1 MDSITDSDH
10 SNTVG
15 AGKPASARPD
25 QTTVGAGETIG
36 AQPDEMTVGSGD
48 FVGADPD
55 QTTVAEGESV
65 AAEPGQVTTIGTG
78 GVVAGVEFATGIPT
92 HVGRYR
98 VRALLG
104 EGGFGTVYLVFD
116 EQLERDVAVKVPHS
130 RLVAGPEAAASYLAE
145 ARAAARLDHPNIV
158 PVYDVGSCSEFPCFI
173 VSKLIEGKTLAQQTR
188 EQWPSFAEA
197 ARLVTTVAMALH
209 HAHERG
215 IVHRDIKP
223 GNILIDT
230 TGQPYVADFGLAL
243 REANFGTGPCSQ
255 GTPAYMSPEQ
265 ARGEGH
271 RVDGRSD
278 VFSLGVVF
286 YELLTKRRPFRARTI
301 EKILSLVAEAEPRP
315 PRQLDGTI
323 SRELERICLKALAR
337 RATERYSSAL
347 DLADDLEH
355 FLVSYAELPDSAR
368 KKGPHGP
375 PPSAAVNGQ
384 SPASATNFPLS
395 QGATVKVIPRGLRS
409 FDAADAEFFL
419 SLLPGPRDR
428 EGLPDCIRFWKTGVE
443 QTDSQETFPVG
454 LVYGP
459 SGCGKSSL
467 FKAGLAP
474 LLADHVL
481 TVYVEATADLT
492 EARLM
497 AALAKRCP
505 GLPEAVGLPG
515 ALASVRRGQALPAG
529 KKVLIVL
536 DQFEQWLHAR
546 RETPKG
552 ELVEALRQCDGG
564 RVQCLVLVRDD
575 FWMAATRFM
584 GALEVPLVEG
594 RNSAAVDLF
603 PVRHAEKVLAAFGR
617 AFGALPDGPR
627 NLAREQRHFV
637 EQAVAGLAQEGKVIC
652 VRLALFAQMMKDRP
666 WTPASLRGVGGA
678 LGVGAT
684 FLEETFSAAGAPPEH
699 RYHQAAV
706 RAILKAL
713 LPSSGTDIKGH
724 MRSEVELLALSGYAD
739 RPRDFEGVLHVLDSE
754 VRLITPTD
762 PEGTVIEAEAPRPEH
777 QPALSAT
784 GIPAATAR
792 PALKYYQLTHDYLVP
807 SLRDWLNRKLRETR
821 RGRAELGLAD
831 RTALWSGQPEN
842 RFLPAWWEWL
852 ALRLLTRKRDWTTPA
867 RAMMRRAAHHYAVWA
882 GLLFVG
888 LVLLL
893 LIGREGYGRQRAQGL
908 QNRLLQ
914 AATEDV
920 PDIVREM
927 GPFRRWLD
935 GPLREAY
942 AQAEAKHDA
951 RRQLHASLGLLP
963 VDRGQVGYLLD
974 RLLSALPQEVVVICE
989 ALQSY
994 ASEVSPWLWEVV
1006 ADAKRLPG
1014 ERLRA
1019 ACALATY
1026 AADDP
1031 RWQGVSRDVAAR
1043 LAAENGLVIAR
1054 WADALRPVRRHLL
1067 APLAAL
1073 LVADGQDAAGRRTI
1087 TGIYGDYARGLPA
1100 PLASLEKEAAAESPP
1115 EADHDDRLAQE
1126 RRRANAAVA
1135 LASLGNWQSIR
1146 ALLHHVSEPTARSYV
1161 IDRLGPGGAEAG
1173 PLVTLLAADGDV
1185 SVRRAALLALGDFD
1199 ENRLP
1204 LPERE
1209 RLTRQLVVLY
1219 RDDPD
1224 PGIHGMAGWLLRQWG
1239 QQDRLEETRR
1249 ALPRKGPDRSRR
1261 WYETSQG
1268 QTMVL
1273 VAPGQIQRGA
1283 GEGQIQMRI
1292 DHGFAIA
1299 AREVTISEFQ
1309 RFRKEYVNTHDF
1321 ARTDDCPVHLVTW
1334 YDAAA
1339 YCNWLSEQDGIPRAQ
1354 WCYLTNEYG
1363 KYAEGMRVAPDFLIR
1378 SGYRLPTALEWEY
1391 ACRAGSVT
1399 RWSIGEAEDLLT
1411 KYAWCVSN
1419 AWSRLHPVA
1428 TLRPNDFGLFDMLG
1442 NAWEWCDDGADSA
1455 GADGPAALTGVVTNA
1470 RRRVARGGAFGHG
1483 PLSVQSANDVAM
1495 QPTEQG
1501 GDVSFRPVRTVP

>member
-1 MDSITDSDH
+1 MDNITDPNH

-15 AGKPASARPD
+15 AGKPVSAQPD
-25 QTTVGAGETIG
+25 QSTVGAGETMD
-36 AQPDEMTVGSGD
+36 AQPEELTVGTGD

-55 QTTVAEGESV
+55 QTTVAESDPV
-65 AAEPGQVTTIGTG
+65 AAEPGQLTTMG
-78 GVVAGVEFATGIPT
+78 AGEPGAAAEFAVGIPT

-98 VRALLG
+98 VRSLLG

-116 EQLERDVAVKVPHS
+116 EQLERDVAVKVPHH
-130 RLVAGPEAAASYLAE
+130 RLVPGPEAAASYLAE

-158 PVYDVGSCSEFPCFI
+158 PVYDVGSCPEFPCFI
-173 VSKLIEGKTLAQQTR
+173 VSKLIEGQTLAQQTR

-197 ARLVTTVAMALH
+197 ARLVTTVALALH
-209 HAHERG
+209 HAHQRG

-230 TGQPYVADFGLAL
+230 SGRPYVADFGLAL

-265 ARGEGH
+265 AKGEGH

-286 YELLTKRRPFRARTI
+286 YELLTKRRPFRGRTI
-301 EKILSLVAEAEPRP
+301 EKILSQVAEAEPRP

-337 RATERYSSAL
+337 RATERYASAR

-355 FLVSYAELPDSAR
+355 FLATYTDGPAPAR
-368 KKGPHGP
+368 KKGPHGAP
-375 PPSAAVNGQ
+375 PGSAVNGQ
-384 SPASATNFPLS
+384 SPASATAFPLS
-395 QGATVKVIPRGLRS
+395 QGAVVTVIPRGLRS
-409 FDAADAEFFL
+409 FDAADADFFL

-428 EGLPDCIRFWKTGVE
+428 EGLPESIRFWKAGVE
-443 QTDSQETFPVG
+443 QTNPQETFPVG

-467 FKAGLAP
+467 IKAGLAP

-481 TVYVEATADLT
+481 TVYVEATADRT
-492 EARLM
+492 ESRLM

-505 GLPEAVGLPG
+505 PLPLAEGLSG
-515 ALASVRRGQALPAG
+515 ALASLRRGQALSAG

-546 RETPKG
+546 RETPEG

-564 RVQCLVLVRDD
+564 RVQCLVMVRDD

-584 GALEVPLVEG
+584 GALEIPLVEG

-617 AFGALPDGPR
+617 AFGALPDGPG

-637 EQAVAGLAQEGKVIC
+637 EQAVSGLAQEGKVIC

-699 RYHQAAV
+699 RYHQQAA
-706 RAILKAL
+706 RAVLKAL

-724 MRSEVELLALSGYAD
+724 MRSESELLALSGYSD
-739 RPRDFEGVLHVLDSE
+739 RPRDFEGVLHLLDSE

-762 PEGTVIEAEAPRPEH
+762 PEGTAGEAEGPRREGQPRLSGSGIAEAP
-777 QPALSAT
+777 S
-784 GIPAATAR
+784 R

-821 RGRAELGLAD
+821 RGRAELRLAD

-852 ALRLLTRKRDWTTPA
+852 AFRMLTRERDWTTPA
-867 RAMMRRAAHHYAVWA
+867 RTMMRRAARHYAAW
-882 GLLFVG
+882 GMLLSVG

-908 QNRLLQ
+908 RNRLLQ

-927 GPFRRWLD
+927 GPFRPWLD

-942 AQAEAKHDA
+942 ANALSRHDA
-951 RRQLHASLGLLP
+951 RRELHASLGLLP
-963 VDRGQVGYLLD
+963 VDGGQVGYLRD
-974 RLLSALPQEVVVICE
+974 RLLAATPQEMVVIRE
-989 ALQSY
+989 GLRSHA
-994 ASEVSPWLWEVV
+994 AEVSPWLWEVAV
-1006 ADAKRLPG
+1006 DAKRLPG

-1026 AADDP
+1026 AMDDG
-1031 RWQGVSRDVAAR
+1031 RWQRISHDVAAR

-1067 APLAAL
+1067 PQLAEL

-1087 TGIYGDYARGLPA
+1087 TGLYGDYARGLPA
-1100 PLASLEKEAAAESPP
+1100 PFGPLEREAAAEIPP
-1115 EADHDDRLAQE
+1115 EADPEDRLAQD

-1135 LASLGNWQSIR
+1135 LAALGSWQSAR
-1146 ALLHHVSEPTARSYV
+1146 ALLRQAAEPTARSYV

-1173 PLVTLLAADGDV
+1173 PLVALLTVDGEV
-1185 SVRRAALLALGDFD
+1185 SVRRAALLALGEFD
-1199 ENRLP
+1199 EDRLAP
-1204 LPERE
+1204 PERQ
-1209 RLTRQLVVLY
+1209 RLTSQLVELY
-1219 RDDPD
+1219 RGDPD
-1224 PGIHGMAGWLLRQWG
+1224 PGVHGAAGWLLRQWG
-1239 QQDRLEETRR
+1239 QHERLTESGR
-1249 ALPRKGPDRSRR
+1249 ALPTKGPGGSRR
-1261 WYETSQG
+1261 WYENAQG
-1268 QTMVL
+1268 QTMIVIP
-1273 VAPGQIQRGA
+1273 PGHFQRGT
-1283 GEGQIQMRI
+1283 GEDHTQFRI
-1292 DHGFAIA
+1292 DHSFALA
-1299 AREVTISEFQ
+1299 AREVTVIEYR
-1309 RFRKEYVNTHDF
+1309 RFRNEYTIAHNF
-1321 ARTDDCPVHLVTW
+1321 ARTDDCPVHEVSW
-1334 YDAAA
+1334 YDAVA
-1339 YCNWLSEQDGIPRAQ
+1339 YCNWLSKQDGIPEAE
-1354 WCYLTNEYG
+1354 WCYLPNEHG
-1363 KYAEGMRVAPDFLIR
+1363 KYAEGMKVAPDFLIR

-1391 ACRAGSVT
+1391 ACRAGSAT

-1411 KYAWCVSN
+1411 KYAWCVTN
-1419 AWSRLHPVA
+1419 ALSRLHPVA
-1428 TLRPNDFGLFDMLG
+1428 TLRPNDFGLFDIQG
-1442 NAWEWCDDGADSA
+1442 NAWEWCEDGAVNGVA
-1455 GADGPAALTGVVTNA
+1455 GMPAAAESVVTNA
-1470 RRRVARGGAFGHG
+1470 RRRLARGGAFGHG
-1483 PLSVQSANDVAM
+1483 PLTVQCSNHITVE
-1495 QPTEQG
+1495 PTERG
-1501 GDVSFRPVRTVP
+1501 GDLGFRPVRTVR

>member
-1 MDSITDSDH
+1 
-10 SNTVG
+10 
-15 AGKPASARPD
+15 
-25 QTTVGAGETIG
+25 
-36 AQPDEMTVGSGD
+36 MTVGSGD

-55 QTTVAEGESV
+55 QTTVAEGEPV
-65 AAEPGQVTTIGTG
+65 AAEPGQDTTIGSG
-78 GVVAGVEFATGIPT
+78 EPVAGALFAAGIPT

-98 VRALLG
+98 VRSLLG

-116 EQLERDVAVKVPHS
+116 EQLERDVAVKVPHR
-130 RLVAGPEAAASYLAE
+130 RLVPGPEAAESYLAE

-158 PVYDVGSCSEFPCFI
+158 PVYDVGSCGEFPCFI
-173 VSKLIEGKTLAQQTR
+173 VSKLIEGQTLAQRAR

-197 ARLVTTVAMALH
+197 ARLVTAVAMALH
-209 HAHERG
+209 HAHLRG

-243 REANFGTGPCSQ
+243 READFGTGPCSQ

-315 PRQLDGTI
+315 PRELDRTI

-337 RATERYSSAL
+337 RASERYSSAR

-355 FLVSYAELPDSAR
+355 FLANYVEGPDSAPM
-368 KKGPHGP
+368 KEQHGP
-375 PPSAAVNGQ
+375 PPGSAVNGQ
-384 SPASATNFPLS
+384 SPASATTFPLS
-395 QGATVKVIPRGLRS
+395 QGASVTVIPRGLRS
-409 FDAADAEFFL
+409 FDSADADFFL

-428 EGLPDCIRFWKTGVE
+428 EGLPESIRFWKTGVE
-443 QTDSQETFPVG
+443 KTVPKETFPVG

-467 FKAGLAP
+467 IKAGLAP

-481 TVYVEATADLT
+481 TVYVEATAEQT

-505 GLPEAVGLPG
+505 ALAQRRGAAG
-515 ALASVRRGQALPAG
+515 ALASLRRGHALPSG
-529 KKVLIVL
+529 KKVLIIL

-546 RETPKG
+546 RETPEG

-617 AFGALPDGPR
+617 AFGALPDGPGI
-627 NLAREQRHFV
+627 LAREKRHFV
-637 EQAVAGLAQEGKVIC
+637 EQAVSGLAQEGKVIC

-684 FLEETFSAAGAPPEH
+684 FLEETFSAASAPPEH
-699 RYHQAAV
+699 RYHQEAA
-706 RAILKAL
+706 RAILRAL

-724 MRSEVELLALSGYAD
+724 MRSEAELLALSGYAD
-739 RPRDFEGVLHVLDSE
+739 RPRDFESVLHVLDSE

-762 PEGTVIEAEAPRPEH
+762 PEGTVSEADGPRQAG
-777 QPALSAT
+777 QPGLSAS
-784 GIPAATAR
+784 GIPDAPSR
-792 PALKYYQLTHDYLVP
+792 PVLKCYQLTHDYLVP

-821 RGRAELGLAD
+821 RGRAELRLAD

-867 RAMMRRAAHHYAVWA
+867 RTMMRQAARYHAAWGA
-882 GLLFVG
+882 LLSVG

-935 GPLREAY
+935 EPLREAFSH
-942 AQAEAKHDA
+942 AEAKHDT

-963 VDRGQVGYLLD
+963 VDRGQVGYLRD
-974 RLLSALPQEVVVICE
+974 RLLSALPQEVVVIRE
-989 ALQSY
+989 ALLSH
-994 ASEVSPWLWEVV
+994 AAEVSPWLWEV
-1006 ADAKRLPG
+1006 ALDAKRLPG

-1019 ACALATY
+1019 ACALATS
-1026 AADDP
+1026 AADDA
-1031 RWQGVSRDVAAR
+1031 RWPGVSRDVAAR

-1054 WADALRPVRRHLL
+1054 WAEALRPVRRHLL
-1067 APLAAL
+1067 PPLAAL

-1087 TGIYGDYARGLPA
+1087 TGLYGDYARGLPDPFA
-1100 PLASLEKEAAAESPP
+1100 PLEQEAAAEGEP
-1115 EADHDDRLAQE
+1115 EADHDDRLAQV
-1126 RRRANAAVA
+1126 RRRVNAAVA
-1135 LASLGNWQSIR
+1135 LASLGSWQSAQ
-1146 ALLHHVSEPTARSYV
+1146 ALLRHAPEPTAHSYV

-1173 PLVTLLAADGDV
+1173 ALVSLLTTDADV
-1185 SVRRAALLALGDFD
+1185 SVRRAALLALGEFD
-1199 ENRLP
+1199 ENQLP

-1209 RLTRQLVVLY
+1209 RLTNQLVELY

-1224 PGIHGMAGWLLRQWG
+1224 PGVHGAAGWLLRQWG
-1239 QQDRLEETRR
+1239 QQERLAETGR
-1249 ALPRKGPDRSRR
+1249 AQPTKGPEGPRR
-1261 WYETSQG
+1261 WFVNARG

-1273 VAPGQIQRGA
+1273 IPRGHFQRGP
-1283 GEGQIQMRI
+1283 GEGHTQFRI

-1299 AREVTISEFQ
+1299 AQEVTIAEFR
-1309 RFRKEYVNTHDF
+1309 RFRKKYINSNNF
-1321 ARTDDCPVHLVTW
+1321 ARTDDCPVHEVTW

-1339 YCNWLSEQDGIPRAQ
+1339 YCNWLSEQDGIPKEQ
-1354 WCYLTNEYG
+1354 WCYLPNETG
-1363 KYAEGMRVAPDFLIR
+1363 EYAEGMKVVPDFLIR

-1419 AWSRLHPVA
+1419 ALSRLHPVA
-1428 TLRPNDFGLFDMLG
+1428 TLRPNDFGLFDMHG
-1442 NAWEWCDDGADSA
+1442 NAWEWCQDGVDT
-1455 GADGPAALTGVVTNA
+1455 AAAVAPA
-1470 RRRVARGGAFGHG
+1470 RRRASSRAPAIGSHGAAPSGTAR
-1483 PLSVQSANDVAM
+1483 
-1495 QPTEQG
+1495 
-1501 GDVSFRPVRTVP
+1501 